1 MKNKKD
7 RELLK
12 KTFLAVLSILAMAS
26 AMNVVYADEIGT
38 SAVTKEEIEAE
49 EIEAVKE
56 KPADEVTPA
65 PKKKSPIGLGL
76 TPLFGVMKSIDNN
89 SLLVNKYTAGIA
101 AEVSVTPNIAV
112 EGVLRY
118 SEFNVRPDIF
128 ISTAPAPYISASYG
142 SYGSYGGHP
151 GTIGAPFYHSLG
163 VVGSMRQTMVGGN
176 LKYEPHPESL
186 LSPFVGG
193 GISHF
198 SNEYTTSPKTSY
210 IKVTFPQSVVGANVL
225 GGLKLSLA
233 KNFALLGRAEAGKL
247 INNKNPEISSS
258 IGTAK
263 IQSYRNFRS
272 YDKYW
277 TALVGMT
284 VGF

>member
-12 KTFLAVLSILAMAS
+12 KTFLAVLSILAMSS

-38 SAVTKEEIEAE
+38 LAITKE

-56 KPADEVTPA
+56 KPANEVTPA
-65 PKKKSPIGLGL
+65 VGAPAPEKKSPIGLGL

-89 SLLVNKYTAGIA
+89 SLLVNKYTAGVA
-101 AEVSVTPNIAV
+101 AEVALTPNIAV

-142 SYGSYGGHP
+142 GHP
-151 GTIGAPFYHSLG
+151 GTIGSPFYHSLG

>member
-7 RELLK
+7 REITLLK
-12 KTFLAVLSILAMAS
+12 KTFFAMLSVLVTAS
-26 AMNVVYADEIGT
+26 AINELYA
-38 SAVTKEEIEAE
+38 EEGEASV

-56 KPADEVTPA
+56 KPANEVTPA
-65 PKKKSPIGLGL
+65 VGTPAPKKSPIGLGL

-89 SLLVNKYTAGIA
+89 SLLVNKYTAGLA
-101 AEVSVTPNIAV
+101 AEVGLTPNLAV

-142 SYGSYGGHP
+142 GHP
-151 GTIGAPFYHSLG
+151 GTIGSPFYHSLG

-225 GGLKLSLA
+225 GGLKLRLA
-233 KNFALLGRAEAGKL
+233 KNFALLGRGEAGKL
-247 INNKNPEISSS
+247 INNKNPQISSS

-272 YDKYW
+272 YDTYW

>member
-1 MKNKKD
+1 MKNKRD
-7 RELLK
+7 REITLLK
-12 KTFLAVLSILAMAS
+12 KTFFAMLSVLVTAS
-26 AMNVVYADEIGT
+26 AINELY
-38 SAVTKEEIEAE
+38 AE
-49 EIEAVKE
+49 EEEASAAVSTVEIAAVKE
-56 KPADEVTPA
+56 KPANDVTPAMGAPA

-89 SLLVNKYTAGIA
+89 SLLVNKYTAGVA
-101 AEVSVTPNIAV
+101 AEVALTPNIAV

-142 SYGSYGGHP
+142 GHP
-151 GTIGAPFYHSLG
+151 GTIGSPFYHSLG
-163 VVGSMRQTMVGGN
+163 VIGSMRQTMVGGN

-233 KNFALLGRAEAGKL
+233 KNFALLGRAEAGTL
-247 INNKNPEISSS
+247 INNKNPKISSS

-272 YDKYW
+272 YDKYL

>member
-7 RELLK
+7 REITLLK
-12 KTFLAVLSILAMAS
+12 KTFFAMLSVLVTAS
-26 AMNVVYADEIGT
+26 AINELYA
-38 SAVTKEEIEAE
+38 EEGV

-56 KPADEVTPA
+56 KSANEVAPAVSTPAVGAPA

-89 SLLVNKYTAGIA
+89 SLLVNKYTAGVA
-101 AEVSVTPNIAV
+101 AEVALTPNIAV

-142 SYGSYGGHP
+142 SYGHP
-151 GTIGAPFYHSLG
+151 GTTGSPFYHSLG